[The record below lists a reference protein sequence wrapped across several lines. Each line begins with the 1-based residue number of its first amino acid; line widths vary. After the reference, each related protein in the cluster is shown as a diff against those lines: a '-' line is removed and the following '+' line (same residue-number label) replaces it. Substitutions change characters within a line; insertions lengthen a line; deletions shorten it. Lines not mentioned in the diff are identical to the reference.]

1 MYVVLIGHT
10 TRLSKRLRVQMNE
23 YFNLMNRAREGIIV
37 LRRHLLTSSS
47 KSTWTEN
54 ENTDEAN
61 DYENEVLF
69 ETIAARKILK

>member
-1 MYVVLIGHT
+1 MD
-10 TRLSKRLRVQMNE
+10 E
-23 YFNLMNRAREGIIV
+23 YFNLMNRMREGIIV
-37 LRRHLLTSSS
+37 LRRNLTGTS
-47 KSTWTEN
+47 KSTITEN

>member
-10 TRLSKRLRVQMNE
+10 TRLSKRLRVQMDE
-23 YFNLMNRAREGIIV
+23 YFNLMNRMREGIIV
-37 LRRHLLTSSS
+37 LRRNLTGTS
-47 KSTWTEN
+47 KSTITEN
-54 ENTDEAN
+54 EITDDAN